1 MIRFDD
7 LALFVRTAA
16 LGSFSRAAREVGL
29 LPGQVSAAIARL
41 ERELDLRLFAR
52 TTRSLRL
59 TAEGERYLP
68 YARQVLETLREGRER
83 LHGADAELHGLLQVA
98 APSDLGRNLLL
109 PWLTEF
115 RRAHPRL
122 SLRLH
127 LSDQVADVFR
137 DPVDVALRLGHFD
150 DARYVALPLAPDN
163 RRVLVAAPDY
173 LRRHGRPATLE
184 ALREHAC
191 LTYMLG
197 SRAHDRWSFELDG
210 HRHTV
215 DVHGAMLCDDADVVR
230 RWAIAGEGIA
240 YKSWLDVA
248 ADVRD
253 GRLETLFAGNGE
265 RVPLNL
271 VCPHRKQFSPA
282 IRQLHALLG
291 ERLRL
296 HRRQW
301 PVPWPAGTGAAS

>member
-7 LALFVRTAA
+7 LALFARTAA
-16 LGSFSRAAREVGL
+16 LGSFSRVAREADL

-41 ERELDLRLFAR
+41 ERELDLRLFVR

-59 TAEGERYLP
+59 TAEGEQYLP
-68 YARQVLETLREGRER
+68 YAQQVLDTLREGRER
-83 LHGADAELHGLLQVA
+83 LHGADTELHGQLQIA

-115 RRAHPRL
+115 GRAHPRL

-163 RRVLVAAPDY
+163 RRILVAAPDY
-173 LRRHGRPATLE
+173 LHRHGRPATLDT
-184 ALREHAC
+184 LREHAC
-191 LTYMLG
+191 LTYVLG
-197 SRAHDRWSFELDG
+197 SRAHDRWSFNVEG
-210 HRHTV
+210 RRHTV
-215 DVHGAMLCDDADVVR
+215 SVRGTLLCDDADVVR

-248 ADVRD
+248 EDVRV
-253 GRLETLFAGNGE
+253 GRLEALFAGNGE
-265 RVPLNL
+265 SVPMNL

-282 IRQLHALLG
+282 IRQLHELLG
-291 ERLRL
+291 ERLREFF
-296 HRRQW
+296 RRF
-301 PVPWPAGTGAAS
+301 PLPE